1 MPGITVLFT
10 SPCWTPLFKDPA
22 RPGVKV
28 LTCSTFTVGR
38 EMSNRACSGTASRC
52 RGVLIPPALPCQ
64 PSKAPLKDEN
74 YNGTSRGRQASV
86 RKQWNQEYKWKHP

>member
-1 MPGITVLFT
+1 MPVITVLFT

-38 EMSNRACSGTASRC
+38 EMSNRALTPR
-52 RGVLIPPALPCQ
+52 LNTHTHPAM
-64 PSKAPLKDEN
+64 
-74 YNGTSRGRQASV
+74 Y
-86 RKQWNQEYKWKHP
+86 